1 MRVIGLTGG
10 IGMGKS
16 TVAKM
21 FARLGIPAFN
31 ADDAVHALQA
41 PNGKAIPA
49 IAAAFPGTVKNG
61 VLNRA
66 ALRNIVLA
74 EPAALKRLEKIMHP
88 LVGRAQKQFKAAATR
103 QQRRAILLDIPLLFE
118 SSAGRALKKTMDL
131 TLTVSCPRDV
141 QINRVKARRA
151 MTPEQIAT
159 IIAKQMPDAEKRRRA
174 DVTIRTGLSRF
185 HTLRTVRRL
194 VKDLL

>member
-1 MRVIGLTGG
+1 
-10 IGMGKS
+10 
-16 TVAKM
+16 
-21 FARLGIPAFN
+21 
-31 ADDAVHALQA
+31 
-41 PNGKAIPA
+41 
-49 IAAAFPGTVKNG
+49 
-61 VLNRA
+61 
-66 ALRNIVLA
+66 
-74 EPAALKRLEKIMHP
+74 
-88 LVGRAQKQFKAAATR
+88 
-103 QQRRAILLDIPLLFE
+103 
-118 SSAGRALKKTMDL
+118 MDL
-131 TLTVSCPRDV
+131 TLTVSCPRAV

>member
-1 MRVIGLTGG
+1 MLVIGLTGG

-21 FARLGIPAFN
+21 FATLGIRAFN

-49 IAAAFPGTVKNG
+49 IAIAFPGTVQNG

-66 ALRNIVLA
+66 ALRNIVLSD
-74 EPAALKRLEKIMHP
+74 PAALKRLEKIMHP
-88 LVGRAQKQFKAAATR
+88 LVRRMQKQFKASATR

-118 SSAGRALKKTMDL
+118 SRGEKNIDL
-131 TLTVSCPRDV
+131 TITVSCPRDV
-141 QINRVKARRA
+141 QINRVAARGIMR
-151 MTPEQIAT
+151 PEQIAT

-185 HTLRTVRRL
+185 HTMRAVRRL